1 MFVLSPYVFD
11 PFVERLGFIFRVT
24 VNFFDTQ
31 TAAIG
36 IKLSMNYRMWL
47 SDGHW
52 FAKIHCFAPAK
63 VWNRDNTNCEMEDGF
78 LAECSAKIPFGY
90 QAAYRGVYGTKMNG
104 APCIV
109 KSLRDILAGAGDVS
123 PEQVAGATGRF
134 RDECA
139 LLSKLRHP
147 NVLQFLGVQVGSE
160 ASDITLVLECPHT
173 TLDDCLGRRKAAL
186 SLTVALSILRDVSLG
201 LLYLHSRASPST
213 AHGDLHARNV
223 LLMKDMTAKI
233 ADLGA
238 TKILGYSLA
247 APETLDHLPS
257 DAIAAL
263 RTAPFLSNSS
273 YKVDIFSFGVLC
285 LHVAVDSAGNE
296 GESLPIEAM
305 LDHAQ
310 HSPLHPL
317 VLNCLHDDQE
327 KRPSAGEVCTEMDG
341 LCSKFPRES
350 KDILEVMCV

>member
-1 MFVLSPYVFD
+1 
-11 PFVERLGFIFRVT
+11 
-24 VNFFDTQ
+24 
-31 TAAIG
+31 
-36 IKLSMNYRMWL
+36 MWL

-78 LAECSAKIPFGY
+78 LAECSAKIPFGH

-173 TLDDCLGRRKAAL
+173 TLDDCLGRRKAVL

-238 TKILGYSLA
+238 TKILGYSLT

-296 GESLPIEAM
+296 GEGLPIEAM